1 MDEKRFIANFV
12 QPSDKKMD
20 EAFTHPLPKIE
31 GLRKCAEFVIQSED
45 EETFS
50 TNIVTRFASDSL
62 GIKLFEVYKNTEHKG
77 LGIFVRIVGALTV
90 VKVGYPL
97 LFLDAAVSN
106 VSPLTTE
113 REDLTT
119 RVAIHLPQAA
129 PEQQQIFFS
138 RLREAAEK
146 DSVTYRDLKVDAMPD
161 FWGSIWLSES
171 KGFDRDMIRRARDN
185 AWISYKCLIEG
196 TKERSPFDYRPLQE
210 HMIFNVSALEHA
222 SFKKMGL
229 SVPVEAQ
236 AAYFTLQVSG
246 I

>member
-106 VSPLTTE
+106 VSHLTTQ

-161 FWGSIWLSES
+161 FWGSIWLSWKHKQPTS
-171 KGFDRDMIRRARDN
+171 RYKSAVYNLTPARFRA
-185 AWISYKCLIEG
+185 
-196 TKERSPFDYRPLQE
+196 FE
-210 HMIFNVSALEHA
+210 HSDFE
-222 SFKKMGL
+222 F
-229 SVPVEAQ
+229 
-236 AAYFTLQVSG
+236 VSG
-246 I
+246 FALRISSLSTCPLLIYLQNPLSSFPLLPFLCPFPFSSASS